1 MRFEP
6 TSGGRVR
13 LNSWR
18 ASTPARQPY
27 DTVPSVLA
35 PEFRRTRQHDA
46 RVEYTVVF
54 RVDSEAVQAH
64 PGAEPFRVLK
74 REVVS
79 HCRSLSLAQCLTHG
93 ITTVRNARRASDSI
107 GVATA
112 AGYFAAA
119 CRTGPLAVGR
129 PVVAIGDSAWVQLP
143 PHALALG
150 DASGYLGA
158 FWDNN
163 KVVPAKHRSALLG
176 QVQLEAC
183 SRLVEL
189 LLADPLLTTPD
200 LSRDHLF
207 EWTCAGGEAATC
219 LWQALAQREDRE
231 VKPQDTRQSY
241 TIEQLLRRACF
252 LRAAR
257 ACRLLSAGS
266 PSFDAARFPISRL
279 QGDGSTESAAKI
291 LRSRA
296 ESFLVSSPTSRP
308 DFSAGVVAALR
319 TRLSKWNRDVELAE
333 RPGGILLTL
342 HAALPD
348 RITENLFRPGTEEIA
363 DSLGAFLRTRS
374 DITALVAVHSDSSWS
389 PAGSRTKMFQERQIR
404 RANEQRGEAW
414 VNQLLSAGADR
425 RQEQTYLAGD
435 SEPVFSNLT
444 RLGQQLNW
452 RAEIAVRVDQR
463 RVR

>member
-1 MRFEP
+1 
-6 TSGGRVR
+6 
-13 LNSWR
+13 
-18 ASTPARQPY
+18 
-27 DTVPSVLA
+27 
-35 PEFRRTRQHDA
+35 
-46 RVEYTVVF
+46 
-54 RVDSEAVQAH
+54 
-64 PGAEPFRVLK
+64 
-74 REVVS
+74 
-79 HCRSLSLAQCLTHG
+79 
-93 ITTVRNARRASDSI
+93 
-107 GVATA
+107 
-112 AGYFAAA
+112 
-119 CRTGPLAVGR
+119 
-129 PVVAIGDSAWVQLP
+129 
-143 PHALALG
+143 
-150 DASGYLGA
+150 
-158 FWDNN
+158 
-163 KVVPAKHRSALLG
+163 
-176 QVQLEAC
+176 
-183 SRLVEL
+183 
-189 LLADPLLTTPD
+189 
-200 LSRDHLF
+200 
-207 EWTCAGGEAATC
+207 
-219 LWQALAQREDRE
+219 
-231 VKPQDTRQSY
+231 
-241 TIEQLLRRACF
+241 
-252 LRAAR
+252 
-257 ACRLLSAGS
+257 LSAGS

-425 RQEQTYLAGD
+425 RQEQKYLAGD